1 MSFGQTLRNARE
13 AKGLTPSQVA
23 AQTRILVQIISD
35 MEKEDFHRIP
45 APIYG
50 RGFVRLIASCLD
62 LDPAPLVEE
71 FMEIFEG
78 RRSPFTPSP
87 VPPRVPEPP
96 PPPPIPTPPPPTPE
110 PIPEAPPIVTNFP
123 FAPNPE
129 PVPPPS
135 TNPIPEPIPEP
146 MPTAMPEPA
155 PVPTPPPAPAPV
167 PTPPPALAP
176 TPAPAPTPATPSGAD
191 LSGLDLFIQANGA
204 MNDGKASEV
213 PPFTPPPR
221 RTEPYARGNNESP
234 FVPPSFEPSGPSAID
249 RFNNGV
255 ASFFGGITDFIG
267 NIPRSTWRI
276 CMLGVA
282 ALAIIALIVFACIK
296 LYQATARMPTADPV
310 AQVLAPSAPATP
322 AKPKPV
328 VNTKPTA
335 AKPAKSTT
343 CAKPGAAAKP
353 AVQNLG
359 ALSNTGQKIPSLYV
373 D

>member
-1 MSFGQTLRNARE
+1 
-13 AKGLTPSQVA
+13 
-23 AQTRILVQIISD
+23 
-35 MEKEDFHRIP
+35 
-45 APIYG
+45 
-50 RGFVRLIASCLD
+50 
-62 LDPAPLVEE
+62 
-71 FMEIFEG
+71 
-78 RRSPFTPSP
+78 
-87 VPPRVPEPP
+87 
-96 PPPPIPTPPPPTPE
+96 
-110 PIPEAPPIVTNFP
+110 
-123 FAPNPE
+123 
-129 PVPPPS
+129 
-135 TNPIPEPIPEP
+135 
-146 MPTAMPEPA
+146 
-155 PVPTPPPAPAPV
+155 
-167 PTPPPALAP
+167 
-176 TPAPAPTPATPSGAD
+176 
-191 LSGLDLFIQANGA
+191 

-234 FVPPSFEPSGPSAID
+234 FVPPSFEPSGPSAIE

-328 VNTKPTA
+328 ANTKPTA

-343 CAKPGAAAKP
+343 NAKPGAAAKP
-353 AVQNLG
+353 AVQNSG
-359 ALSNTGQKIPSLYV
+359 ALSSTGQKIPSLYV